1 MGQMLSPP
9 KGAENAK
16 EWLAICRGLES
27 KRPLRNEE
35 VRELACSRNQ
45 LFMIKN
51 IALRTLCFACLRSAE
66 YCNNHTQALNCAS
79 FHRVREAASSRL
91 MRMHAFGY
99 IHWMHAFGYIFVAI
113 GYPPTGGGLGS
124 GSAGLLTY

>member
-1 MGQMLSPP
+1 MGKMLSPP

-79 FHRVREAASSRL
+79 FHRVRER
-91 MRMHAFGY
+91 
-99 IHWMHAFGYIFVAI
+99 
-113 GYPPTGGGLGS
+113 P
-124 GSAGLLTY
+124 LLRG